1 MKAIEIMMEEHRYIE
16 RMLKVVR
23 KVCYNILQGEDIDYD
38 DFDKIIEF
46 IKNYADGHHH
56 NKEEIFLF
64 NKMVEK
70 LGSTGEV
77 IIKNGMLVEHD
88 LGRAYVKELIE
99 GLEKVK
105 AGDEDSKLD
114 VIAAAI
120 SYTHLLEKHIDKE
133 DNVIYKFATRELD
146 DSILKEI
153 ELQCVEYETINEATR
168 KKNIAILENLEKKVQ
183 L

>member
-1 MKAIEIMMEEHRYIE
+1 MKVIKRDG
-16 RMLKVVR
+16 RVV
-23 KVCYNILQGEDIDYD
+23 E
-38 DFDKIIEF
+38 FDKSKITNAVLKAYDMRASDSNNIEF

-88 LGRAYVKELIE
+88 LGRSYVKELIE

-105 AGDEDSKLD
+105 AGNEEAKLD
-114 VIAAAI
+114 IIAAAI

-153 ELQCVEYETINEATR
+153 ELQCIEYEAANEVTR
-168 KKNIAILENLEKKVQ
+168 KNNIIILENLEVK
-183 L
+183 LL

>member
-23 KVCYNILQGEDIDYD
+23 KACY
-38 DFDKIIEF
+38 
-46 IKNYADGHHH
+46 
-56 NKEEIFLF
+56 
-64 NKMVEK
+64 KMVEK

-88 LGRAYVKELIE
+88 LGRSYVKELIE

-105 AGDEDSKLD
+105 AGNEEAKLD
-114 VIAAAI
+114 IIAAAI

-153 ELQCVEYETINEATR
+153 ELQCIEYEAANEVTR
-168 KKNIAILENLEKKVQ
+168 KNNIIILENLEVK
-183 L
+183 LL

>member
-1 MKAIEIMMEEHRYIE
+1 MRAIEIMMEEHRYIE
-16 RMLKVVR
+16 RMLKVIR
-23 KVCYNILQGEDIDYD
+23 KICYKILQCEEINYD
-38 DFDKIIEF
+38 DFDKVIEF

-88 LGRAYVKELIE
+88 LGRGYVKELIE

-105 AGDEDSKLD
+105 AGDEEAKLD
-114 VIAAAI
+114 IIAAAI

-133 DNVIYKFATRELD
+133 DNVIYKFAIRELD

-153 ELQCVEYETINEATR
+153 ELQCIEYETTNGDIR
-168 KKNIAILENLEKKVQ
+168 KKNIEILENLEAK
-183 L
+183 LL

>member
-1 MKAIEIMMEEHRYIE
+1 
-16 RMLKVVR
+16 
-23 KVCYNILQGEDIDYD
+23 
-38 DFDKIIEF
+38 
-46 IKNYADGHHH
+46 
-56 NKEEIFLF
+56 
-64 NKMVEK
+64 MVEK

-88 LGRAYVKELIE
+88 LGRSYVKELIE

-105 AGDEDSKLD
+105 AGNEEAKLD
-114 VIAAAI
+114 IIAAAI

-153 ELQCVEYETINEATR
+153 ELQCIEYEAANEVTR
-168 KKNIAILENLEKKVQ
+168 KNNIIILENLEVK
-183 L
+183 LL